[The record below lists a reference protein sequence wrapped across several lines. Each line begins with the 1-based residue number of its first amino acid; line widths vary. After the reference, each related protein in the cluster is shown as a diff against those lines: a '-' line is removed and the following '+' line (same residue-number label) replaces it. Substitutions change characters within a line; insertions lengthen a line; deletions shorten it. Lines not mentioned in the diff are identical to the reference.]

1 MGSNPGTNV
10 ASASTNF
17 TWDEVIKK
25 EAMGGDD
32 MADLGEVQEVGQHY
46 ILTQRGVINKDKFY
60 IPKYLVI
67 GYDGNTLWFDLSEDE
82 IMEFKRETPPSL
94 DEYARYKKPGIP
106 KDIESRLPS
115 TANRRK
121 LAQDSSNTK
130 KDAATGTGAAT

>member
-17 TWDEVIKK
+17 SWDEVIKK

-46 ILTQRGVINKDKFY
+46 ILTQRGVINKDRFY

-67 GYDGNTLWFDLSEDE
+67 GYDGTTLWFDLSENE
-82 IMEFKRETPPSL
+82 IMKFKRETPPSL
-94 DEYARYKKPGIP
+94 DEYEMYRKPDTP
-106 KDIESRLPS
+106 ADIESRLPS
-115 TANRRK
+115 TADRRK
-121 LAQDSSNTK
+121 LARDGSKNTSTS
-130 KDAATGTGAAT
+130 AST